1 MEIYC
6 CLAHVLK
13 TSLLSPR
20 LKLERQRKGE
30 QGEGSEE
37 EKMKGYTPFCQEGV
51 GLEGGEGKREER
63 IKQKI
68 VGWLQR
74 STILEQQWMAGSHYY
89 AKLTWELQAATQDG
103 GKPDNR

>member
-1 MEIYC
+1 MFTSHGLQETMTCEELNLMKAMTNFSQNMEIYC

-37 EKMKGYTPFCQEGV
+37 EKMKGYTPLCQEGV

-68 VGWLQR
+68 VG
-74 STILEQQWMAGSHYY
+74 
-89 AKLTWELQAATQDG
+89 
-103 GKPDNR
+103 